1 MEKVKELEAR
11 LEAAKEKREAIGK
24 ALESAR
30 IAFESIKYQHEA
42 ALKEQNDIM
51 AELIKAMQG

>member
-11 LEAAKEKREAIGK
+11 LEAAKERCEAIGK

-30 IAFESIKYQHEA
+30 IAFESIKYQHGA